1 MYTSQKQA
9 TLDTENYPCMYPRKL
24 LTLLCLLL
32 LSAGVWS
39 QDGIRFEKES
49 FDGILHK
56 AKEEHKTVMIYFT
69 GSHCG
74 LCIKMEKNVFPQPD
88 IASLYNKSFINFES
102 FDDWDKPD
110 SATKRLR
117 RRYGII
123 SNPTFVFIDGDGD
136 IIHKSGY
143 KNTEDFLITG
153 KQALSDNDNYRA
165 WSKEIQSG
173 NISAYTLAKFLTAEQ
188 KPSLYRDADYQ
199 CRAQEVLD
207 RYFSSISKH
216 QYSSAENWDIILR
229 YVANPYSDVFSYL
242 LDHIKEFGEKYGE
255 KAVARKIY
263 DVYDLAWSGATNTDY
278 FRKAVQFIR
287 SSERPSARLFVQI
300 RDMRNAGNKMTKTD
314 GAAWDTFVTKY
325 DKLITTNG
333 FLMSD
338 GSYLPDWAESI
349 SNCASV
355 NRQTLQKANA
365 WMAYLLSLPAN
376 QDYDYYATYA
386 RTFSRLGN
394 KQEAAKYQQKAI
406 ELAIQDEADKEDIEA
421 FRKTLA
427 TYR

>member
-1 MYTSQKQA
+1 MYF
-9 TLDTENYPCMYPRKL
+9 RKL
-24 LTLLCLLL
+24 LTVLCWLL
-32 LSAGVWS
+32 LSAGAWS

-56 AKEEHKTVMIYFT
+56 AKKEHKTVMIYFT

-74 LCIKMEKNVFPQPD
+74 LCIKMEKNVFPQPE

-110 SATKRLR
+110 SATKKLR
-117 RRYGII
+117 RQFGII
-123 SNPTFVFIDGDGD
+123 SNPTFIFIDGDGN

-143 KNTEDFLITG
+143 KNTADFLITG
-153 KQALSDNDNYRA
+153 KQALSSNDNYRA
-165 WSKEIQSG
+165 WLKEIQSG
-173 NISAYTLAKFLTAEQ
+173 TIAAPTLAKFLTAEQ
-188 KPSLYRDADYQ
+188 KPAFYREMDYQ
-199 CRAQEVLD
+199 CLAQQVLD
-207 RYFSSISKH
+207 RYFSSIPQH
-216 QYSSAENWDIILR
+216 QYANAENWDIILK
-229 YVANPYSDVFSYL
+229 YVADPYSDIFSYL
-242 LDHIKEFGEKYGE
+242 LDHTGEFEKKYGE

-263 DVYDLAWSGATNTDY
+263 DVYDIAWSGATNADY
-278 FRKAVQFIR
+278 FRKAAQFIR
-287 SSERPSARLFVQI
+287 NSGRPSARLFVQI
-300 RDMRNAGNKMTKTD
+300 RDMRNAGNKIAKTD
-314 GAAWDTFVTKY
+314 GAAWNSFVLSYDT
-325 DKLITTNG
+325 LIANNG

-349 SNCASV
+349 SHCTSV
-355 NRQTLQKANA
+355 SRQTLQKANA

-376 QDYDYYATYA
+376 QGYDYYATYA

>member
-1 MYTSQKQA
+1 MYF
-9 TLDTENYPCMYPRKL
+9 RKL
-24 LTLLCLLL
+24 LTVLCWLL
-32 LSAGVWS
+32 LSAGAWS

-56 AKEEHKTVMIYFT
+56 AKKEHKTVMIYFT

-74 LCIKMEKNVFPQPD
+74 LCIKMEKNVFPQPE

-110 SATKRLR
+110 SATKKLR
-117 RRYGII
+117 RQFGII
-123 SNPTFVFIDGDGD
+123 SNPTFIFIDGDGN

-143 KNTEDFLITG
+143 KNTADFLITG
-153 KQALSDNDNYRA
+153 KQALSSNDNYRA
-165 WSKEIQSG
+165 WLKEIQSG
-173 NISAYTLAKFLTAEQ
+173 TIAAPTLAKFLTAEQ
-188 KPSLYRDADYQ
+188 NPAFYREMDYQ
-199 CRAQEVLD
+199 CLAQQVLD
-207 RYFSSISKH
+207 RYFSSIPQH
-216 QYSSAENWDIILR
+216 QYANAENWDIILK
-229 YVANPYSDVFSYL
+229 YVADPYSDIFSYL
-242 LDHIKEFGEKYGE
+242 LDHTGEFEKKYGE

-263 DVYDLAWSGATNTDY
+263 DVYDIAWSGATNADY
-278 FRKAVQFIR
+278 FRKAEQFIR
-287 SSERPSARLFVQI
+287 NSGRPSARLFVQI
-300 RDMRNAGNKMTKTD
+300 RDMRNAGNKIAKTD
-314 GAAWDTFVTKY
+314 GAAWNSFVLSYDT
-325 DKLITTNG
+325 LIANNG

-349 SNCASV
+349 SHCTSV
-355 NRQTLQKANA
+355 SRQTLQKANA

>member
-1 MYTSQKQA
+1 MYF
-9 TLDTENYPCMYPRKL
+9 RKL
-24 LTLLCLLL
+24 LTVLCWLL
-32 LSAGVWS
+32 LSAGAWS
-39 QDGIRFEKES
+39 QDGIHFEKES

-56 AKEEHKTVMIYFT
+56 AKKEHKTVMIYFT

-74 LCIKMEKNVFPQPD
+74 LCIKMEKNVFPQPE

-110 SATKRLR
+110 SATKKLR
-117 RRYGII
+117 RQFGII
-123 SNPTFVFIDGDGD
+123 SNPTFVFIDGDGN

-143 KNTEDFLITG
+143 KNTADFLITG
-153 KQALSDNDNYRA
+153 KQALSSNDNYRA
-165 WSKEIQSG
+165 WLKEIQSG
-173 NISAYTLAKFLTAEQ
+173 TIAAPTLAKFLTAEQ
-188 KPSLYRDADYQ
+188 KPAFYREMDYQ
-199 CRAQEVLD
+199 CLAQQVLD
-207 RYFSSISKH
+207 RYFSSIPQH
-216 QYSSAENWDIILR
+216 QYANAENWDIILK
-229 YVANPYSDVFSYL
+229 YVADPYSDIFSYL
-242 LDHIKEFGEKYGE
+242 LDHTGEFEKKYGE

-263 DVYDLAWSGATNTDY
+263 DVYDIAWSGATNADY
-278 FRKAVQFIR
+278 FRKAEQFIR
-287 SSERPSARLFVQI
+287 NSSRPSARLFVQI
-300 RDMRNAGNKMTKTD
+300 RDMRNAGNKIAKTD
-314 GAAWDTFVTKY
+314 GAAWNSFVLSYDT
-325 DKLITTNG
+325 LIANNG

-349 SNCASV
+349 SHCTSV
-355 NRQTLQKANA
+355 SRQTLQKANA